1 MLKHPRHDLGVSTS
15 SMFSRRSAFT
25 LIELLVVIS
34 IIAIL
39 AAILFPVFGRA
50 RENARRS
57 SCQSNLKQIGLGLTQ
72 YLQDFDEKMPR
83 SFFGTT
89 SGAATTTR
97 ERTKWMDVIFPY
109 VKSEPLFV
117 CPSQSEAKYR
127 FSGNLAAGEESEDYG
142 SYGQNGAYSAAGD
155 SQTPPRS
162 SGLYLI
168 GLSQIAAPAATVWAT
183 DINSRQ
189 GTDRSYGILWPNAN
203 SAPSIRTSADETT
216 IPAGRR
222 QLEKI
227 IDRHLETT
235 SVLFCDGHVKALK
248 LDALAAKKSV
258 ADPLTNTTV
267 EVMPL
272 FTIEDD

>member
-1 MLKHPRHDLGVSTS
+1 MSVSIS
-15 SMFSRRSAFT
+15 PMFSRRSAFT
-25 LIELLVVIS
+25 LIELLVVVAIIS
-34 IIAIL
+34 IL

-89 SGAATTTR
+89 NGADKTTR
-97 ERTKWMDVIFPY
+97 AKTKWMDAIFPY
-109 VKSEPLFV
+109 VKSEQLFV
-117 CPSQSEAKYR
+117 CPSQSEEKYR
-127 FSGNLAAGEESEDYG
+127 FSGHLAAGEESDDYG

-168 GLSQIAAPAATVWAT
+168 GLSQIATPAATVWAT
-183 DINSRQ
+183 DINGRQ
-189 GTDRSYGILWPNAN
+189 GTDRSYGILWSTATDSKIFPQ
-203 SAPSIRTSADETT
+203 PIKTSADETT

-235 SVLFCDGHVKALK
+235 GILFCDGHVKALK
-248 LDALAAKKSV
+248 LEALAAKKRV

-272 FTIEDD
+272 FTIEED

>member
-1 MLKHPRHDLGVSTS
+1 MPPRR
-15 SMFSRRSAFT
+15 FAFT
-25 LIELLVVIS
+25 LIELLVFIS
-34 IIAIL
+34 IIALL

-72 YLQDFDEKMPR
+72 YLQDYDEKMPR

-89 SGAATTTR
+89 NGADKTTR
-97 ERTKWMDVIFPY
+97 DKTKWMDVIFPY
-109 VKSEPLFV
+109 VKSEQIFV

-127 FSGNLAAGEESEDYG
+127 FSGNLAVGEESDDYG
-142 SYGQNGAYSAAGD
+142 SYGQNGVYSSPGD

-168 GLSQIAAPAATVWAT
+168 GISQIVAPAATVWAT

-189 GTDRSYGILWPNAN
+189 NTDRSYGILW
-203 SAPSIRTSADETT
+203 TSASDSKILPQPIKTNADDAT
-216 IPAGRR
+216 IPDGRR
-222 QLEKI
+222 QIEKI

-235 SVLFCDGHVKALK
+235 NVLFCDGHVKAFK
-248 LDALAAKKSV
+248 MDALAARKSLV
-258 ADPLTNTTV
+258 DPLDGQTKN
-267 EVMPL
+267 VMTL